1 MIDKRLLACLV
12 LTATLLPAGL
22 FPAAVGAQERR
33 PTVSPSLE
41 PLIERPTPQIPEI
54 LRGPLGAYQGSK
66 RLAGREALSLHL
78 RTSASR
84 EELEALGV
92 RVRTLRNGRATVTV
106 LPENLPALVSHP
118 KVSSIAVPRLAH
130 PVLSKSLPDTGIPM
144 LRTFSNGSFTG
155 ATGAGVVVGIVD
167 SGIDIDHPNFADA
180 QGDTRIAFLWD
191 QTGSATPH
199 PAPYGY
205 GTECTAADIDGGLCT
220 EQDEASAFGHGTH
233 VAGTAAG
240 NGAAPDENGVPWKHV
255 GVAPESRIVFVKT
268 SFQTDD
274 IIDALEYIFAKA
286 DQLGLPAVINLSLG
300 SELGAHDGTDPM
312 EETIDDLVT
321 AQPGRAVVV
330 AAGNSRG
337 DATHAQADTTLNVN
351 VAGPRFFVPSYTA
364 RSGAGNDLVV
374 ISGYYHEADAVTVQL
389 ITPSGE
395 AYNRSLTTSTC
406 SAEINGLD
414 GTVQICNTRS
424 STLGQGTT
432 ANEILIIVYD
442 KISTKPPRQGS
453 WKINLTGDTISG
465 AGEVDFW
472 ITSRLGTDSSKV
484 AYFSTLVDTSET
496 LGIPGTSRQA
506 ITVGAH
512 VTRVCWKD
520 SNGNSQSYP
529 SPPATGD
536 IAPFSSF
543 GPTRDGRAKPEISA
557 PGMGIV
563 APLADEVRNAV
574 INAGYGAIVVS
585 DDYLLLQGTS
595 MAAPH
600 VTGAVALLLQADPA
614 ATNATL
620 RSRLSSSARDDAFT
634 REHDAGIGFLS
645 SNYSF
650 GAGKL
655 DLGDW
660 AYADPHETND
670 TSSQAYAVLSSQPLS
685 GYIEHPDDVD
695 YFQLQG
701 AMAGDTV
708 DVQLTSLPQNYALAL
723 QNRSLSFNVCV
734 TGSMTTQ
741 ASSNNAGT
749 ANESVLYTLPTG
761 VLVGPASYIRVTS
774 PTGAVHSS
782 DSYQVRALL
791 TRPETTGTHNS
802 VATSQK
808 LPDFLEMKVTGA
820 IASAVADFYSF
831 KIQTG
836 STIVLSAA
844 GRIVSVRNSAG
855 TTVATGLNTVSYT
868 VPGIFFGPTTHHA
881 VVSGGLNA
889 TYTLNLKIQ

>member
-1 MIDKRLLACLV
+1 MMDKRLLACLA

-22 FPAAVGAQERR
+22 FPAALGAQERR

-41 PLIERPTPQIPEI
+41 PLVQRPTPQIPEV
-54 LRGPLGAYQGSK
+54 LRGPLGAYQGRK

-84 EELEALGV
+84 EELEALGA

-106 LPENLPALVSHP
+106 LPENLPALAASPEVF
-118 KVSSIAVPRLAH
+118 SIAVPRLAH
-130 PVLSKSLPDTGIPM
+130 PVLSKSLPDTGIPL
-144 LRTFSNGSFTG
+144 LRTVSNGSFTG

-167 SGIDIDHPNFADA
+167 SGIDIDHPNFDDA
-180 QGDTRIAFLWD
+180 QGNTRIAFLWD
-191 QTGSATPH
+191 QTGAATPH

-220 EQDEASAFGHGTH
+220 EHDEASAFGHGTH

-240 NGAAPDENGVPWKHV
+240 NGAAPDENGTPWKHV
-255 GVAPESRIVFVKT
+255 GVAPESTIVFVKT

-274 IIDALEYIFAKA
+274 IIDALEYIFTKA

-337 DATHAQADTTLNVN
+337 DATHAQANATLNVN
-351 VAGPRFFVPSYTA
+351 EAGPRFVVPSYTPA
-364 RSGAGNDLVV
+364 TGAGNDLVL
-374 ISGYYHEADAVTVQL
+374 ISGYYRDSDAVTVQL
-389 ITPSGE
+389 ISPSGE
-395 AYNRSLTTSTC
+395 AYNRSLTNFGCST
-406 SAEINGLD
+406 EINGFD
-414 GTVQICNTRS
+414 GTVQICNSRS
-424 STLGQGTT
+424 SNLDQSTT
-432 ANEILIIVYD
+432 ANEIVIVVYD
-442 KISTKPPRQGS
+442 KLATKAPKAGT

-465 AGEVDFW
+465 TGEVDFW
-472 ITSRLGTDSSKV
+472 VTSRLGADSSK
-484 AYFSTLVDTSET
+484 AASFSTLVDTSET
-496 LGIPGTSRQA
+496 LGIPGTSAQA

-512 VTRVCWKD
+512 VTRVCWED
-520 SNGNSQSYP
+520 SNGGSQIYS
-529 SPPATGD
+529 SPPSVGD

-574 INAGYGAIVVS
+574 INAGYGFIVIT

-634 REHDAGIGFLS
+634 RAYDSGLLPFA
-645 SNYSF
+645 SNHSF
-650 GAGKL
+650 GSGKL

-660 AYADPHETND
+660 AYVDPHETND
-670 TSSQAYAVLSSQPLS
+670 TASQAYAMLSGQSLS
-685 GYIEHPDDVD
+685 GYIERPDDVD

-701 AMAGDTV
+701 AQGGDTV
-708 DVQLTSLPQNYALAL
+708 DVQLTSLPQDYALAL
-723 QNRSLSFNVCV
+723 QSRNLSFNVCV
-734 TGSMTTQ
+734 PGAMSTK

-749 ANESVLYTLPTG
+749 ANESVLYTLQTG
-761 VLVGPASYIRVTS
+761 LVGPASYIRITS
-774 PTGAVHSS
+774 PTGAVHGS
-782 DSYQVRALL
+782 DSYQVRPLL
-791 TRPETTGTHNS
+791 SRPEITSAHDS
-802 VATSQK
+802 VATSQP
-808 LPDFLEMKVTGA
+808 LPNFQEMKVTGA
-820 IASAVADFYSF
+820 IASGVADFYSF

-855 TTVATGLNTVSYT
+855 TTVASGFNTVSYT
-868 VPGIFFGPTTHHA
+868 VPGLFLGPTTHHA

-889 TYTLNLKIQ
+889 SYTLNLKIQ